1 MEPHTFRTILLALY
15 GAALREGECL
25 SLTLSDVDLHQSL
38 LTIRD
43 TKFYKS
49 RLVPLGC
56 DLNKAMQRYARQR
69 KTAGHSQ
76 EANSP
81 FFVTKLGERIPNDL
95 LRRAFRR
102 LRRQTGIRRG

>member
-1 MEPHTFRTILLALY
+1 MLALY

-43 TKFYKS
+43 TKVYKS

-56 DLNKAMQRYARQR
+56 DLNEAM
-69 KTAGHSQ
+69 
-76 EANSP
+76 
-81 FFVTKLGERIPNDL
+81 
-95 LRRAFRR
+95 LR
-102 LRRQTGIRRG
+102 